1 VARSL
6 HAMSDVGSDPF
17 LDNIRVTSELARKF
31 PGKHGATKPSKQTN
45 SERFRFYKIS
55 VDIAKN
61 ALAICHKSV
70 APISILL
77 ALYEIHFRDFGSN
90 PVRLTSK
97 ILNRYRISRYRKY
110 RALKLLE
117 IAGLIRVERVKNRN
131 PLVTLKWLPVKR
143 ENL

>member
-1 VARSL
+1 MPAV
-6 HAMSDVGSDPF
+6 DSDPF
-17 LDNIRVTSELARKF
+17 LDNIRVTSELARRF
-31 PGKHGATKPSKQTN
+31 PGKQGANKPSKQTH
-45 SERFRFYKIS
+45 SERFHFYKLP
-55 VDIAKN
+55 VEVAKS
-61 ALAICHKSV
+61 ALAICHKSA

-97 ILNRYRISRYRKY
+97 ILNKYRISRYRKY